1 MKTGRF
7 VTFGSLVPVAG
18 DALSDLRPPHFDAGE
33 LGEVLPFP
41 RAQCDPGQMTI
52 VPKAHFSGFSM

>member
-18 DALSDLRPPHFDAGE
+18 DALSDLRPPILMLVSG
-33 LGEVLPFP
+33 GEVLPFP
-41 RAQCDPGQMTI
+41 HAQCDPGQMTV
-52 VPKAHFSGFSM
+52 VPKAHFSGFRM